1 MRAGQHDRA
10 CTPTNTLVD
19 TSGRSTW
26 PTHPTE
32 PPDRSRAADSAPETA
47 HGGAATCAGNAR
59 SRGQRLTTFAIAD
72 LVARLEEGVRAAC
85 PDVVALFIKPQTPGR
100 FEAAFASLWETRA
113 AAPQGERRSPSPELH
128 ACRPT
133 LRSTPPPEAVWTERK
148 WLNVRVGCTG
158 VDAMVVRPCISSID
172 GH

>member
-1 MRAGQHDRA
+1 MRAGQHDRV

-32 PPDRSRAADSAPETA
+32 PPDRSRAADCAPEIA
-47 HGGAATCAGNAR
+47 HGGAATCLGNAR
-59 SRGQRLTTFAIAD
+59 SRGQRLTTFAIED

-85 PDVVALFIKPQTPGR
+85 PEDVALFIKPQTPGR
-100 FEAAFASLWETRA
+100 FEAAFASLWQTRA
-113 AAPQGERRSPSPELH
+113 AAPQGESGGAHHQSF
-128 ACRPT
+128 
-133 LRSTPPPEAVWTERK
+133 TPVRCGARPPEAVWTEHK

-158 VDAMVVRPCISSID
+158 VDAMVVRPCISSIE